1 MTEPSVIRLNL
12 LRCGYLLLILGLGSQ
27 MAPPLIA
34 RGPTLEVMHGV
45 VLSML
50 CALGLLSIL
59 GLRYPLK
66 MLPLLFFEMTW
77 KLIWLV
83 RIALPLW
90 AAGRI
95 DEAVAGTL
103 VAVLMVVVFP
113 FIIPW
118 GYVART
124 YFGEAADPW
133 RSRPTATTVPSDRRN
148 PQ

>member
-1 MTEPSVIRLNL
+1 MTELSVLRLNL

-34 RGPTLEVMHGV
+34 RGPELEVMHGV

-90 AAGRI
+90 AAHRI
-95 DEAVAGTL
+95 DDAVAGTL
-103 VAVLMVVVFP
+103 IAVLMVVVFP
-113 FIIPW
+113 FIVPW
-118 GYVART
+118 RYVART
-124 YFGEAADPW
+124 YLGQPADPW
-133 RSRPTATTVPSDRRN
+133 RLRTATATIR
-148 PQ
+148 

>member
-1 MTEPSVIRLNL
+1 MTEPSVFRLNL
-12 LRCGYLLLILGLGSQ
+12 LRSGYLLLILGLGSQ

-59 GLRYPLK
+59 GVRYPLK

-90 AAGRI
+90 TEHRI
-95 DEAVAGTL
+95 DDAVASTL

-113 FIIPW
+113 FIVPW
-118 GYVART
+118 RYVART
-124 YFGEAADPW
+124 YFAQAADPW
-133 RSRPTATTVPSDRRN
+133 RSRTAPATVR
-148 PQ
+148 

>member
-1 MTEPSVIRLNL
+1 MTEPSVFRLNL
-12 LRCGYLLLILGLGSQ
+12 LRCGYLFLILGLGSQ

-77 KLIWLV
+77 KLIWL
-83 RIALPLW
+83 
-90 AAGRI
+90 
-95 DEAVAGTL
+95 D
-103 VAVLMVVVFP
+103 
-113 FIIPW
+113 
-118 GYVART
+118 
-124 YFGEAADPW
+124 
-133 RSRPTATTVPSDRRN
+133 SDRDAAMGLSPDRRRRGRAHSS
-148 PQ
+148 PC

>member
-1 MTEPSVIRLNL
+1 MTEPSVFRLNL
-12 LRCGYLLLILGLGSQ
+12 LRSGYLLLILGLGSQ

-59 GLRYPLK
+59 GVRYPLK

-90 AAGRI
+90 TEHRI
-95 DEAVAGTL
+95 DDAVASTL

-113 FIIPW
+113 FIVPW
-118 GYVART
+118 RYVART
-124 YFGEAADPW
+124 YFGHPADPW
-133 RSRPTATTVPSDRRN
+133 RSRTAAVTTR
-148 PQ
+148 

>member
-1 MTEPSVIRLNL
+1 MSEPSAFRLNL
-12 LRCGYLLLILGLGSQ
+12 LRAGYLLLIVGLCSQ

-34 RGPTLEVMHGV
+34 QGPTLEVMHGV

-50 CALGLLSIL
+50 CALGLLSVL
-59 GLRYPLK
+59 GLRYPLR

-90 AAGRI
+90 IAHSI
-95 DEAVAGTL
+95 DEAVASTL

-113 FIIPW
+113 FLIPW
-118 GYVART
+118 RYVART
-124 YFGEAADPW
+124 YLGAPAEPW
-133 RSRPTATTVPSDRRN
+133 RARPARMTLR
-148 PQ
+148 

>member
-1 MTEPSVIRLNL
+1 MTEPSVLRLNL
-12 LRCGYLLLILGLGSQ
+12 LRSGYLFLILGLGSQ

-34 RGPTLEVMHGV
+34 RGPALDVMHGV

-90 AAGRI
+90 AAHRI
-95 DEAVAGTL
+95 DDAVANTL
-103 VAVLMVVVFP
+103 VAVLMVVLFP
-113 FIIPW
+113 FIVPW

-124 YFGEAADPW
+124 YFGQPAEPW
-133 RSRPTATTVPSDRRN
+133 RTRTSAAIRR
-148 PQ
+148 